1 MHKIILQLLLIFT
14 FVSCSI
20 YKNNRETIKDD
31 VDFSKRPEHNSK
43 DYGAQFRYLKTP
55 YLNTSGVKAL
65 DLRFRSQIYLEQI
78 ATQIE
83 KQNELFFTS
92 KDKARFTI
100 INSQTPFHFSLPGKN
115 IFISSGLISKYIK
128 SEKLLYCLIAY
139 ELIRSEKE
147 VYRKQLLI
155 PTGFMTTEKLLS
167 MMRLGIN
174 DKVELHKWAFYLLKR
189 VGIDTDNYLS
199 WLQIQNRNSID
210 FSMQLGDISVIS
222 REEALFKAFIVKNT
236 SVTLGRYHEGSS
248 RGFYAF
254 INNIKR

>member
-83 KQNELFFTS
+83 KQNELFFTNQS
-92 KDKARFTI
+92 HLKRSGFGRGIATQRFTAV
-100 INSQTPFHFSLPGKN
+100 LPGRHARPFFERTMEGAGVGKPHQC
-115 IFISSGLISKYIK
+115 GD
-128 SEKLLYCLIAY
+128 
-139 ELIRSEKE
+139 R
-147 VYRKQLLI
+147 
-155 PTGFMTTEKLLS
+155 
-167 MMRLGIN
+167 IN
-174 DKVELHKWAFYLLKR
+174 R
-189 VGIDTDNYLS
+189 
-199 WLQIQNRNSID
+199 
-210 FSMQLGDISVIS
+210 
-222 REEALFKAFIVKNT
+222 
-236 SVTLGRYHEGSS
+236 
-248 RGFYAF
+248 
-254 INNIKR
+254 